1 MSQTTTPVSDAGDQA
16 TETASAA
23 ASLTLVFIG
32 HADRDLDDAR
42 TVIHNMARYEW
53 GRGAVR
59 VATGTWADILEYRV
73 KPGEIAVAYPAL
85 GAATPGSAPPGVRVV
100 RNRQLQAVLTADT
113 PSEVTQWLALPTRD
127 DLAGLSAMI
136 DGFDAETP
144 TPLPSTS
151 AHATFTRVRWVLV
164 GVAVTAAIAVATAS
178 SRTSGRGA
186 RSTRRSP

>member
-1 MSQTTTPVSDAGDQA
+1 MSNQSPVFSHGDWT
-16 TETASAA
+16 TETGFAA

-42 TVIHNMARYEW
+42 AVIHNMARYEW

-85 GAATPGSAPPGVRVV
+85 GVATPGWAPPGVRVV
-100 RNRQLQAVLTADT
+100 RNRQLRAVLTADT

-127 DLAGLSAMI
+127 DLAGLAAMF

-151 AHATFTRVRWVLV
+151 AHATFKGRRWVLV
-164 GVAVTAAIAVATAS
+164 GAAVTAAIAVATAS
-178 SRTSGRGA
+178 SRTSGRSA

>member
-1 MSQTTTPVSDAGDQA
+1 MSNQSPVFDHGDWT
-16 TETASAA
+16 TETGFAA
-23 ASLTLVFIG
+23 ASLTLIFVG
-32 HADRDLDDAR
+32 YEEDELDDAR
-42 TVIHNMARYEW
+42 AVIHNMARYEW

-127 DLAGLSAMI
+127 DLAGLAAMF
-136 DGFDAETP
+136 DGFDAD

-151 AHATFTRVRWVLV
+151 APATFKARRWVLV
-164 GVAVTAAIAVATAS
+164 GAAVTAAIAVATAS
-178 SRTSGRGA
+178 SRTSGRSA
-186 RSTRRSP
+186 RSTSRRP

>member
-1 MSQTTTPVSDAGDQA
+1 MSNQSPVFDHGDWT
-16 TETASAA
+16 TETGFAA

-32 HADRDLDDAR
+32 HADSDLDDAR
-42 TVIHNMARYEW
+42 AVIHNMARYEW

-59 VATGTWADILEYRV
+59 VATGAWADILEYRV

-85 GAATPGSAPPGVRVV
+85 GVATPGSAPPGVRVV

-127 DLAGLSAMI
+127 DLAGLAAMF

-144 TPLPSTS
+144 TPLPSIS
-151 AHATFTRVRWVLV
+151 APATFKGRRWVLV
-164 GVAVTAAIAVATAS
+164 GAAVTAAIAVATAS
-178 SRTSGRGA
+178 SRTSGRSA
-186 RSTRRSP
+186 RSTSSSP

>member
-1 MSQTTTPVSDAGDQA
+1 MSNQSPVFDHGDWT
-16 TETASAA
+16 TETGFAA

-32 HADRDLDDAR
+32 HADGDLDDAR
-42 TVIHNMARYEW
+42 AVIHNMARYEW

-127 DLAGLSAMI
+127 DLAGLAAMF

-151 AHATFTRVRWVLV
+151 AHATFKGRRWVLV
-164 GVAVTAAIAVATAS
+164 GAAVTAAIAVATAS
-178 SRTSGRGA
+178 SRTSGRSA

>member
-1 MSQTTTPVSDAGDQA
+1 VSQTTTPVSDAGDQA

-127 DLAGLSAMI
+127 DLAGLAAMF

-144 TPLPSTS
+144 LPSIF
-151 AHATFTRVRWVLV
+151 APATFKGRRWVLV
-164 GVAVTAAIAVATAS
+164 GAAVTAAIAVATAS
-178 SRTSGRGA
+178 SRTSGRSA
-186 RSTRRSP
+186 RSTSSSP